1 MTAGKTVPEL
11 TSETPPIVGT
21 DELVVYRSPG
31 PLKRATTATM
41 RTYMAAG
48 SQPLDADL
56 TAIAALTSA
65 ADKMPYATGAQTW
78 ALADLTS
85 FARSLLATANNSAF
99 LAALG
104 QIASSFVDFLQ
115 SGTGAVTRTVQSRL
129 RDTVSIL
136 DFIPVAEHAAIKAG
150 TSTYNCTAALQAAIL
165 AIRGASTVLST
176 DGLGSG
182 SITVYQSSVID
193 FPEGLYRLTPDVL
206 QITQDYGLTIRGRG
220 SRRANNS
227 IRGRTILLFE
237 GTSSGYGFQFKGNG
251 ARGFTCEDVD
261 ICYEV
266 AGFTGDVLDFY
277 STPGVYL
284 IRVFMGT
291 YGTTGGTRLQTAR
304 SCVRL
309 TYDEFFHPLDCV
321 FDGAVD
327 LIWSDDTREPSLA
340 FSDFGGSLMQMDNPV
355 FYDATNN
362 FFKHSGTRT
371 RSGVLINNMAAN
383 PISVSCVRALDLN
396 NVKGLVI
403 NAGKCQGS
411 TTFFASTEWFRL
423 IGCEGVINGTS
434 LGALTKAGT
443 ISGSFSIRS
452 VRCSGTDGIT
462 LLGGA
467 LETSGCVFACSG
479 SGLTLSP
486 TSQLTA
492 VLGPD
497 EFRSSA
503 TYSYDIPSDNAFL
516 SVEVRYDP
524 DADASTNRWRNVSA
538 RVIFRGVG
546 EKILQMPTATY
557 TPTRADAGRVLRT
570 AINADPHV
578 INLPTEISGLPL
590 TFMKL
595 NTSTLTVN
603 APGAG
608 RLLTGTGASKTTLTF
623 AAGDVGGRVSVQAI
637 DNYTWFVTNAH
648 GVITQT

>member
-1 MTAGKTVPEL
+1 MVDTPRNTFPEL
-11 TSETPPIVGT
+11 QALTAPVVDSDV
-21 DELVVYRSPG
+21 VAVYRAPG
-31 PLKRATTATM
+31 PAKRTTASVFA
-41 RTYMAAG
+41 TYIG
-48 SQPLDADL
+48 
-56 TAIAALTSA
+56 TVI
-65 ADKMPYATGAQTW
+65 G
-78 ALADLTS
+78 TS
-85 FARSLLATANNSAF
+85 FTRTLLATANNSAF
-99 LAALG
+99 LTALG

-291 YGTTGGTRLQTAR
+291 YGTTGVTRLQTAR

-355 FYDATNN
+355 FYDATNS

-423 IGCEGVINGTS
+423 IGCEGIINGMS

-467 LETSGCVFACSG
+467 LETSGCLFACSG

-486 TSQLTA
+486 ASQLTA

-570 AINADPHV
+570 AVNADPHV

-637 DNYTWFVTNAH
+637 DNYTWFVTSAH

>member
-1 MTAGKTVPEL
+1 MATTPRKTFPEL
-11 TSETPPIVGT
+11 QALSAP
-21 DELVVYRSPG
+21 LVDSDVVAVYRAPG
-31 PLKRATTATM
+31 PAKRTTASVFA
-41 RTYMAAG
+41 TYIG
-48 SQPLDADL
+48 
-56 TAIAALTSA
+56 TVI
-65 ADKMPYATGAQTW
+65 G
-78 ALADLTS
+78 TS
-85 FARSLLATANNSAF
+85 FTRTLLATANNSAF
-99 LAALG
+99 LTALG

-193 FPEGLYRLTPDVL
+193 FPEGLYRLTPDVF

-327 LIWSDDTREPSLA
+327 LIWSDDTREPSVG
-340 FSDFGGSLMQMDNPV
+340 FSAFGGSLMQMDNPV
-355 FYDATNN
+355 FYEATNS
-362 FFKHSGTRT
+362 FFKHSGARTRT
-371 RSGVLINNMAAN
+371 GVLINNMAAN

-403 NAGKCQGS
+403 NAGKCVGS
-411 TTFFASTEWFRL
+411 TTIVASTEWIRL
-423 IGCEGVINGTS
+423 LGCEGVINGLS
-434 LGALTKAGT
+434 LGVLAKGGT
-443 ISGSFSIRS
+443 ISGSFSLNS
-452 VRCSGTDGIT
+452 MRCSGTDGIT
-462 LLGGA
+462 ITGGA
-467 LETSGCVFACSG
+467 ITASGNLFNGAG
-479 SGLTLSP
+479 SGFIFSP
-486 TSQLTA
+486 TTQLTA
-492 VLGPD
+492 VMGPD
-497 EFRSSA
+497 EFRSSVA
-503 TYSYDIPSDNAFL
+503 YSYDIPADNSLL

-524 DADASTNRWRNVSA
+524 DADSSTNRWRNVSA

-637 DNYTWFVTNAH
+637 DNYTWFVTSAH